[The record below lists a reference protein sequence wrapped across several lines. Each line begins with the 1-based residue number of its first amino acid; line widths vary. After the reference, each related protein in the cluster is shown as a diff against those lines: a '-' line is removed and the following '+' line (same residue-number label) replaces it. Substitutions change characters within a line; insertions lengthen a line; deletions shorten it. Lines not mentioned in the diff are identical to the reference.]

1 LSKGGSEPVSRTL
14 FKQEWLNG
22 DLYPHVFAYYF
33 KQWSDYT
40 MAFHT
45 HDSIEIMYVI
55 SGVCGIEIEATP
67 VAAACEMMLKKG
79 DFVIL
84 DANVPHRLIVDE
96 RGPCRM
102 LNVEFDFRERPTAFP
117 SMRQLAMEDEFV
129 NRLITESSS
138 YLFLRDPSEVY
149 QVLKSLV
156 LELDSQGKSINMKA
170 ELLFAQLILAIARLH
185 HKLADQ
191 GIHPAEHYV
200 KQAIEFMHHH
210 YDQDIQV
217 KDIASAVSLHPGYL
231 HRVFR
236 AQLGKTLTGY
246 LTELRMEKAKML
258 LRETDIAIADIC
270 DYVGVGSRQY
280 FHAMFKKY
288 TNQTPIAY
296 RNEVDTQIFDSRGLH
311 SE

>member
-1 LSKGGSEPVSRTL
+1 MDGTL
-14 FKQEWLNG
+14 FKQDWLNG

-40 MAFHT
+40 MTYHT
-45 HDSIEIMYVI
+45 HDAIEIMYVI
-55 SGVCGIEIEATP
+55 SGSCGIGFEAT
-67 VAAACEMMLKKG
+67 AAAEAYEMTLKKG

-84 DANVPHRLIVDE
+84 DANAPHRLMVDE

-102 LNVEFDFRERPTAFP
+102 LNVEFDFRERRTAFP
-117 SMRQLAMEDEFV
+117 SMRQLALEDEFV
-129 NRLITESSS
+129 AKLITEPSS

-149 QVLKSLV
+149 HVLKSLV
-156 LELDSQGKSINMKA
+156 LELDSRGKSINMKA

-185 HKLADQ
+185 HES
-191 GIHPAEHYV
+191 GAEGVNPTELYV
-200 KQAIEFMHHH
+200 KQAIEYMHHN

-296 RNEVDTQIFDSRGLH
+296 RHGMDTQILDSRGLG
-311 SE
+311 SDKLK

>member
-1 LSKGGSEPVSRTL
+1 VNRTL
-14 FKQEWLNG
+14 FKQEWLKG

-40 MAFHT
+40 MAFHS
-45 HDSIEIMYVI
+45 HDAIEIMYVI
-55 SGVCGIEIEATP
+55 SGACGIEFEATTK
-67 VAAACEMMLKKG
+67 AAACEMTLKKG

-84 DANVPHRLIVDE
+84 DANVPHRLTVDE

-117 SMRQLAMEDEFV
+117 SMRQLALEDEFV
-129 NRLITESSS
+129 ARLITEPSS

-156 LELDSQGKSINMKA
+156 LELDSRGKRINMKA
-170 ELLFAQLILAIARLH
+170 ELLFAQLILAVARLH
-185 HKLADQ
+185 NETGTH
-191 GIHPAEHYV
+191 GINPAELYV
-200 KQAIEFMHHH
+200 KQAIEYIHHN
-210 YDQDIQV
+210 YDRDIQV
-217 KDIASAVSLHPGYL
+217 KDVASAVSLHPGYL

-258 LRETDIAIADIC
+258 LRETDVAIADIC

-296 RNEVDTQIFDSRGLH
+296 RNAVDTHIFDSRGLK

>member
-1 LSKGGSEPVSRTL
+1 MSGTL
-14 FKQEWLNG
+14 FKREWLEG

-33 KQWSDYT
+33 KQWADYT
-40 MAFHT
+40 MIPHT

-55 SGVCGIEIEATP
+55 SGACGIGLEATAA
-67 VAAACEMMLKKG
+67 AAACEMTLKKG
-79 DFVIL
+79 DFIIL
-84 DANVPHRLIVDE
+84 DANVPHRLTVDE

-102 LNVEFDFRERPTAFP
+102 LNVEFDFRERRAAFP
-117 SMRQLAMEDEFV
+117 SMRQLALEDEFV
-129 NRLITESSS
+129 AGLITEPSS
-138 YLFLRDPSEVY
+138 YLLLRDPSEVY

-156 LELDSQGKSINMKA
+156 LELDSRGKRINIKA

-185 HKLADQ
+185 HESGAQGVNPADL
-191 GIHPAEHYV
+191 YV
-200 KQAIEFMHHH
+200 KQTIEFMHHN
-210 YDQDIQV
+210 YDRDIQV
-217 KDIASAVSLHPGYL
+217 KEIAAAVSLHPGYL

-236 AQLGKTLTGY
+236 AQLGKTITGY

-288 TNQTPIAY
+288 TGQTPIAY
-296 RNEVDTQIFDSRGLH
+296 RNSVDTQFWTAAVKQKITRSDDF
-311 SE
+311 